1 MGRLVLLG
9 LAGLFLVGCSDNV
22 VKMKSVKPRLN
33 IIQKTACVMRL
44 RTIDCQNWL
53 ENGDL

>member
-9 LAGLFLVGCSDNV
+9 LTGIFMLGCSDNV
-22 VKMKSVKPRLN
+22 VKVKSVKPRLN

-53 ENGDL
+53 ENGD